1 MSLLFPVPPGIAN
14 VSNDQV
20 VCEGSLIFLS
30 CNATGIPPPNIT
42 WTRVEDDGTDSEP
55 LLPVVDGKYATS
67 NIQRNTNRT
76 YRCTADNG
84 VGAPFNRTVR
94 PEAQC
99 KLCSFFHVSVSGGLY
114 SFKTVSRLNSCASLF
129 TSSFIRSTFRF
140 SWC

>member
-1 MSLLFPVPPGIAN
+1 MPPGIAN

-42 WTRVEDDGTDSEP
+42 WTRVKDDGTDSEP
-55 LLPVVDGKYATS
+55 LLPVVKGKYATS

-94 PEAQC
+94 VEAQC

>member
-42 WTRVEDDGTDSEP
+42 WTRVKDDGTDSEP

-94 PEAQC
+94 VEAQC
-99 KLCSFFHVSVSGGLY
+99 KLCSFFHVSERWAILLQDC
-114 SFKTVSRLNSCASLF
+114 FTAQFLCIFIHLF
-129 TSSFIRSTFRF
+129 FHTFHF
-140 SWC
+140 